1 MPSVALPGS
10 SNNVSPVWLCI
21 APYKT
26 KEENAGGGQAKLIFV
41 KFPDGNVVPY
51 ESIKGCARSLGI
63 SPDVIYC
70 HMNKPWKKNNHMGI
84 QFTDNIDMLNS
95 LPIISVANN
104 NNTKPSVKRKRK
116 ATVNR
121 KRNYKLVAK
130 YKGGKM
136 VYCYSVLDASAKTG
150 VDRRTITKYTNK
162 RWTDKN
168 KHGIQFETITN

>member
-1 MPSVALPGS
+1 LPSVALPGS
-10 SNNVSPVWLCI
+10 SNNVSPIWLCI

-41 KFPDGNVVPY
+41 KFSDGRVVPY

-63 SPDVIYC
+63 STDVIYG

-84 QFTDNIDMLNS
+84 QFTDNIDMIDS
-95 LPIISVANN
+95 LPIIAVDNN
-104 NNTKPSVKRKRK
+104 KKQKIPSKRKRK
-116 ATVNR
+116 TIINT

-130 YKGGKM
+130 YKGGKK
-136 VYCYSVLDASAKTG
+136 VYCYSVLDASIKTG
-150 VDRRTITKYTNK
+150 VDRKTITKYTNK